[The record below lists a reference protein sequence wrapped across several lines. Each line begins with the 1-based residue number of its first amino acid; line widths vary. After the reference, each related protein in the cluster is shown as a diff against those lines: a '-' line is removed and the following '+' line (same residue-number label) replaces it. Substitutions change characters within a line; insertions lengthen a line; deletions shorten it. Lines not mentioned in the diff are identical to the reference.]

1 VLVGKDQIER
11 KEIWHPLGY
20 CDEVTKREAMRLREE
35 VLHQVNNQV
44 FTIQSQIPFEEFVKM
59 YSEHHLVTLAPG
71 GRKRDLSLLKNHIL
85 PAFTGRKLCEVGTQE
100 MQMFLNTKDTEGLS
114 YWTRKAMHAI
124 VGSIFTKADDWGY
137 WNGSRNPVSRVRVG
151 RKRLKRER
159 RILDDEQ
166 LRALL
171 AELAPD
177 IGLMVRTAVS
187 TGMRVSEIIGLK
199 WRAVDLEHGLV
210 HVQERYYRGDTDEP
224 KTDKSRRPLPLGY
237 LTEDFRALRL
247 EALAVCDK
255 LSGYE
260 YVFHK
265 DGKPLDDRDV
275 LRDIIRPAA
284 ERLGLYFEGFGWHS
298 FRRQNIT
305 LMQEE
310 GATPFEAMEQAGHTR
325 STMTSH
331 YTVVALT
338 RREQAVRRVQER
350 LFGKQEKRG
359 PTVASLKIV
368 RDCAG

>member
-1 VLVGKDQIER
+1 
-11 KEIWHPLGY
+11 
-20 CDEVTKREAMRLREE
+20 
-35 VLHQVNNQV
+35 
-44 FTIQSQIPFEEFVKM
+44 
-59 YSEHHLVTLAPG
+59 
-71 GRKRDLSLLKNHIL
+71 
-85 PAFTGRKLCEVGTQE
+85 
-100 MQMFLNTKDTEGLS
+100 
-114 YWTRKAMHAI
+114 
-124 VGSIFTKADDWGY
+124 
-137 WNGSRNPVSRVRVG
+137 
-151 RKRLKRER
+151 
-159 RILDDEQ
+159 
-166 LRALL
+166 
-171 AELAPD
+171 
-177 IGLMVRTAVS
+177 MVRTAVS

-224 KTDKSRRPLPLGY
+224 KTDKSKRPLPLGY
-237 LTEDFRALRL
+237 LAKEFRELRSQA
-247 EALAVCDK
+247 EAERQK
-255 LSGYE
+255 LGGHE

-265 DGKPLDDRDV
+265 EDGKPLDDRDV

-310 GATPFEAMEQAGHTR
+310 GATTFEAMEQAGHTR

-350 LFGKQEKRG
+350 LFGSQEKKG
-359 PTVASLKIV
+359 PTAASLKIV